1 MRISTIIN
9 GLLLCSIAINAQEK
23 KQITLDDLYKNNT
36 FRIKDVPG
44 FNAMKDGIHYSQK
57 DNDKNN
63 TQINV
68 YRLADGVKEQT
79 VFDNSI
85 IKYNNNTIK
94 IDYYVFSSDEQ
105 KMLLFTESEYI
116 YRRSALNKVYVYDI
130 ATKSIEPLYDAK
142 VLHATFSPKGDK
154 VAFVKDN
161 NVFITDLQ
169 THQTIQLTQDG
180 AKNKVINGNCDW
192 VYEEEFS
199 FTKAFE
205 WNSDGS
211 SLAYYKFDE
220 SAVPEYAFAKY
231 SGLYPTQYTYKY
243 PKAGERNSLVTIHVY
258 NCQTNNT
265 SKVDL
270 GVNND
275 IYVPRIHWT
284 TSPNVLGVFRLNR
297 LQNELELLLYNSKNN
312 QLSTAYVEKNKYYVG
327 VTDDIHF
334 LSNGHSMIIK
344 NEKDGYEHLYYIDWK
359 SHTHLC
365 LTPGLMDVEKI
376 VGVDEEQNQLYYT
389 AAEVSPSQRNL
400 YVIDLNGKH
409 KKCLTPRRGIHVIT
423 PCTGFK
429 YFIDKSSQIDRVP
442 IYSLIDN
449 TGKTIRVLESNEAL
463 AKKMDEYA
471 MGAITLT
478 TFKGAKEPLQAWV
491 IYPPNFNKEKK
502 YPVLMYQYS
511 GPGSQEVGDRFPVGN
526 YFWHQM
532 LAQKGY
538 IIVCVDGTGTGY
550 RGENFKKKTYKQLGK
565 LESDD
570 QIAVA
575 KNLGMLPY
583 VDKNRIGI
591 WGWSYGGFM
600 STTCILKG
608 NDVFKMAVAVAPVTN
623 WRYYDNI
630 YTERYMRTPQENKD
644 GYDNNAPEQM
654 AHLLQ
659 GKYLLIHGTA
669 DDNVHFQ
676 NAAMMVTALVN
687 ANKEFDS
694 EYYPDKAHGI
704 SGGNTR
710 NHLYKRMTDFILNNL

>member
-1 MRISTIIN
+1 MRIAPIIS
-9 GLLLCSIAINAQEK
+9 GLLICSITINAQEK

-57 DNDKNN
+57 DNDKTN
-63 TQINV
+63 TQINI

-79 VFDNSI
+79 LFDNSV
-85 IKYNNNTIK
+85 IKYNNNVLK
-94 IDYYVFSSDEQ
+94 IDHYVFSADEK

-130 ATKSIEPLYDAK
+130 ANKSIQPLYDAK
-142 VLHATFSPKGDK
+142 VLHATFSPTGDK

-161 NVFITDLQ
+161 NLYITDIN
-169 THQTIQLTQDG
+169 THLTTQLTQDG

-205 WNSDGS
+205 WNSDGTS
-211 SLAYYKFDE
+211 IAYYKFDE

-258 NCQTNNT
+258 NATTNST

-270 GVNND
+270 GVNTD

-312 QLSTAYVEKNKYYVG
+312 QLSTAYVEKNKYYVA
-327 VTDDIHF
+327 VTDDVHF

-344 NEKDGYEHLYYIDWK
+344 NGKDGYEHLYYVDWK
-359 SHTHLC
+359 NHSNLC
-365 LTPGLMDVEKI
+365 LTPGMMDVEKI
-376 VGVDEEQNQLYYT
+376 VGVDEEQKQLYYT

-423 PCTGFK
+423 PCIGYK

-442 IYSLIDN
+442 VYSLIDN

-463 AKKMDEYA
+463 AKKMDEYD
-471 MGAITLT
+471 MGSIALT

-491 IYPPNFNKEKK
+491 IYPPHFNKDKK

-608 NDVFKMAVAVAPVTN
+608 NDVFKMAIAVAPVTN

-630 YTERYMRTPQENKD
+630 YTERYMRTPQENKE
-644 GYDNNAPEQM
+644 GYDSNAPEQM

-710 NHLYKRMTDFILNNL
+710 NHLYKRMTDFVLNNL